1 MIPCFINFSFGASKM
16 KSTKQSRSRNAVDP
30 TKLCQFSFADGRQ
43 CRMFRHESH
52 PSLCLVHA
60 REEQQL
66 LAQDEIGEELE
77 SISGEFRTTTDIN
90 HVIGKLFKL
99 VANGRIPARRAE
111 NLTYLAQLLLYSQ
124 KHIRYEINL
133 AHRAGDQPWQE
144 TVRAAYPEP
153 EPEPANESAAEQ
165 EDEQE
170 VEQEDEQETHPD
182 EQPVAAG

>member
-1 MIPCFINFSFGASKM
+1 M
-16 KSTKQSRSRNAVDP
+16 KSTQPSRSRNAVDP

-52 PSLCLVHA
+52 ASLCLVHA

-90 HVIGKLFKL
+90 HVIGKLFRL

-124 KHIRYEINL
+124 KHIRYETNL
-133 AHRAGDQPWQE
+133 AHRPGDQPWQE
-144 TVRAAYPEP
+144 TVRAAYPSP
-153 EPEPANESAAEQ
+153 EPESTDEQ
-165 EDEQE
+165 EDEEEE
-170 VEQEDEQETHPD
+170 VQET
-182 EQPVAAG
+182 QPNEPVSAQ